1 MVNSLV
7 GHLCAH
13 PGYSL
18 VGHLCA
24 HPGYKVSYTPIVF
37 AAHIHYSLHYSVGF
51 VVLGWILY
59 KKLYVATNHRLLG
72 LSHHL

>member
-1 MVNSLV
+1 MPSIKSRFMVNSLVGHLCAHPGYSLV

-37 AAHIHYSLHYSVGF
+37 AAHIHYPP
-51 VVLGWILY
+51 IQ
-59 KKLYVATNHRLLG
+59 
-72 LSHHL
+72 